1 MVVTSYPNENWI
13 KPHQNRTILFIFLVQ
28 FIDLADMKKVSYSIR
43 KPILTLMLLS
53 VHLTLMA
60 QKVQNAQIGNIW
72 APAAVKIDGK
82 LTEWG
87 ESLKAYNKNVQL
99 WYTIAN
105 DDKNIYL
112 AIKSTDLD
120 NNNKILAGGIS
131 FTLNT
136 EGKKKTKN
144 AFTTTFPIIKRTGG
158 RVGRGG
164 RRGGFE
170 QEDAPD
176 TAAIVTQQN
185 QTLATSK
192 EISAIGF
199 ADITDTL
206 ISIYNEYGI
215 KAAAN
220 IDNKGILVYELA
232 IPLRLLKITADNQK
246 ELAYNI
252 KINGLPFSGSGGF
265 GGGNSFGGGGRTGGS
280 GGGGGF
286 GGGFGGGKSA
296 DVSDMMSPTDF
307 WGKYTLAAKIT
318 NQ

>member
-1 MVVTSYPNENWI
+1 
-13 KPHQNRTILFIFLVQ
+13 
-28 FIDLADMKKVSYSIR
+28 
-43 KPILTLMLLS
+43 MLIS
-53 VHLTLMA
+53 VNLTLMA
-60 QKVQNAQIGNIW
+60 QRVQNVQIGNVW
-72 APAAVKIDGK
+72 APATIKIDGK
-82 LTEWG
+82 LMEWG

-99 WYTIAN
+99 WYTVAN
-105 DDKNIYL
+105 DDRNIYL

-144 AFTTTFPIIKRTGG
+144 AFTITFPIIKRAGGG
-158 RVGRGG
+158 RAGHGG
-164 RRGGFE
+164 RRGGFGG
-170 QEDAPD
+170 DDTPD
-176 TAAIVTQQN
+176 TTTIVAQQN
-185 QTLATSK
+185 QILATGK

-220 IDNKGILVYELA
+220 IDNKGVLVYELA
-232 IPLRLLKITADNQK
+232 VPLRLLKIAADNQK

-252 KINGLPFSGSGGF
+252 KINGLPLSGGGGF
-265 GGGNSFGGGGRTGGS
+265 GGSSSFGGGGRNGGG

-307 WGKYTLAAKIT
+307 WGKYTLATKAT

>member
-1 MVVTSYPNENWI
+1 M
-13 KPHQNRTILFIFLVQ
+13 
-28 FIDLADMKKVSYSIR
+28 
-43 KPILTLMLLS
+43 LTLMLIS

-60 QKVQNAQIGNIW
+60 QKTPNIQIGSVW
-72 APAAVKIDGK
+72 APTTIKIDGK

-99 WYTIAN
+99 WYTVAN

-136 EGKKKTKN
+136 EGKKRTKN
-144 AFTTTFPIIKRTGG
+144 VFTITFPIIKSTGG
-158 RVGRGG
+158 RIGRGG
-164 RRGGFE
+164 RRGGFG
-170 QEDAPD
+170 EDETPD
-176 TAAIVTQQN
+176 TAAIVAQQK
-185 QTLATSK
+185 QLLATAK
-192 EISAIGF
+192 EISTMGF

-206 ISIYNEYGI
+206 VSIYNEYGI
-215 KAAAN
+215 KTSVN
-220 IDNKGILVYELA
+220 IDGEGVLVYELA
-232 IPLRLLKITADNQK
+232 IPIKLLKITADDKN

-252 KINGLPFSGSGGF
+252 KLNGLALSGGGGFGGGGHHGGGGFGGGSGGF
-265 GGGNSFGGGGRTGGS
+265 GGGRST
-280 GGGGGF
+280 
-286 GGGFGGGKSA
+286 

-307 WGKYTLAAKIT
+307 WAKYTFATRIT

>member
-1 MVVTSYPNENWI
+1 
-13 KPHQNRTILFIFLVQ
+13 
-28 FIDLADMKKVSYSIR
+28 MKKVLYSVR
-43 KPILTLMLLS
+43 KPILTLMLIS

-60 QKVQNAQIGNIW
+60 QKTQNVQIGNLW
-72 APAAVKIDGK
+72 APTAVKIDGK

-87 ESLKAYNKNVQL
+87 EGLKAYNKNVQL
-99 WYTIAN
+99 WYSIAN

-144 AFTTTFPIIKRTGG
+144 AFTITFPIIKRTGG
-158 RVGRGG
+158 GRVGRGG
-164 RRGGFE
+164 KRVGFG
-170 QEDAPD
+170 QDDTPD
-176 TAAIVTQQN
+176 TTAIVTQQN

-206 ISIYNEYGI
+206 VSIYNEYGI

-220 IDNKGILVYELA
+220 IDSKGVLVYELA
-232 IPLRLLKITADNQK
+232 VPLSLLKIAVGDQK

-252 KINGLPFSGSGGF
+252 KINGLQLSGGGGF
-265 GGGNSFGGGGRTGGS
+265 GGGNSFGGGGGRNGGG

-286 GGGFGGGKSA
+286 GGGGFGGGKSA

-307 WGKYTLAAKIT
+307 WGKYALATKTT

>member
-1 MVVTSYPNENWI
+1 
-13 KPHQNRTILFIFLVQ
+13 
-28 FIDLADMKKVSYSIR
+28 
-43 KPILTLMLLS
+43 
-53 VHLTLMA
+53 MA
-60 QKVQNAQIGNIW
+60 QKVQNVQIGNVW
-72 APAAVKIDGK
+72 APTAVKIDGK

-99 WYTIAN
+99 WYSIAN

-112 AIKSTDLD
+112 VIKSTDLD

-144 AFTTTFPIIKRTGG
+144 AFTITFPIIKRTGG
-158 RVGRGG
+158 GRTGHGG
-164 RRGGFE
+164 RRGGFG
-170 QEDAPD
+170 QDDTPD

-185 QTLATSK
+185 QALATSK

-206 ISIYNEYGI
+206 VSIYNEYGI

-220 IDNKGILVYELA
+220 IDNKGVLVYELA
-232 IPLRLLKITADNQK
+232 VPLRLLKIAIDNQK

-252 KINGLPFSGSGGF
+252 KINGLALSGSGGF
-265 GGGNSFGGGGRTGGS
+265 GGNSSFGGGGRSGGS
-280 GGGGGF
+280 GSGSGGGF
-286 GGGFGGGKSA
+286 GGGFGGGKST

-307 WGKYTLAAKIT
+307 WGKYTLAIKIT

>member
-1 MVVTSYPNENWI
+1 
-13 KPHQNRTILFIFLVQ
+13 
-28 FIDLADMKKVSYSIR
+28 
-43 KPILTLMLLS
+43 MLIS

-60 QKVQNAQIGNIW
+60 QKTQNVQIGNLW
-72 APAAVKIDGK
+72 APTAVKIDGK

-87 ESLKAYNKNVQL
+87 ESLKAYTKNVQL

-144 AFTTTFPIIKRTGG
+144 AFTITFPIIKRAGGG
-158 RVGRGG
+158 RAGHGG
-164 RRGGFE
+164 RRGGFG
-170 QEDAPD
+170 QDDTPD

-185 QTLATSK
+185 QTLATGK

-206 ISIYNEYGI
+206 VSIYNEYGI

-220 IDNKGILVYELA
+220 IDSKGVLVCELA
-232 IPLRLLKITADNQK
+232 VPLSLLKMVAGDQK

-252 KINGLPFSGSGGF
+252 KINGLQLSGGGGF
-265 GGGNSFGGGGRTGGS
+265 GGGNSFGGGGGHNGGG

-286 GGGFGGGKSA
+286 GGGGFGGGKSA

-307 WGKYTLAAKIT
+307 WGKYTLATKTT

>member
-1 MVVTSYPNENWI
+1 
-13 KPHQNRTILFIFLVQ
+13 
-28 FIDLADMKKVSYSIR
+28 MKKVPHSVR
-43 KPILTLMLLS
+43 KLTLTLMLIS
-53 VHLTLMA
+53 VHLTLIA
-60 QKVQNAQIGNIW
+60 QKIQNVQIGNVW
-72 APAAVKIDGK
+72 APTAVKIDGK

-112 AIKSTDLD
+112 VIKSTDLD

-144 AFTTTFPIIKRTGG
+144 AFTITFPIVKRAGG
-158 RVGRGG
+158 RIGHGG
-164 RRGGFE
+164 RRGGFGG
-170 QEDAPD
+170 DDTPD

-185 QTLATSK
+185 QTLATGK

-206 ISIYNEYGI
+206 VSIYNEYGI

-220 IDNKGILVYELA
+220 IDVKGVMVYELA
-232 IPLRLLKITADNQK
+232 IPIKLLKIAVNDQK

-252 KINGLPFSGSGGF
+252 KINGLPLNGGGF
-265 GGGNSFGGGGRTGGS
+265 GGGNSFGGGSHSGGS

-286 GGGFGGGKSA
+286 GGGFGGGGKSE

-307 WGKYTLAAKIT
+307 WGKYILATKTT

>member
-1 MVVTSYPNENWI
+1 
-13 KPHQNRTILFIFLVQ
+13 
-28 FIDLADMKKVSYSIR
+28 MKKVPYSVT
-43 KPILTLMLLS
+43 KHILTLMLIS

-60 QKVQNAQIGNIW
+60 QKAQNVQIGNVWVPTTI
-72 APAAVKIDGK
+72 KIDGK

-99 WYTIAN
+99 WYTVAN
-105 DDKNIYL
+105 DDRNIYL

-144 AFTTTFPIIKRTGG
+144 AFTITFPIIKRAGGG
-158 RVGRGG
+158 RVGHGG
-164 RRGGFE
+164 RRGGFG
-170 QEDAPD
+170 QDDTPD

-185 QTLATSK
+185 QTLATGK
-192 EISAIGF
+192 EISALGF

-206 ISIYNEYGI
+206 VSIYNEYGI

-220 IDNKGILVYELA
+220 IDSKGVLVYELA
-232 IPLRLLKITADNQK
+232 VPLRLLKIAADNQK

-252 KINGLPFSGSGGF
+252 KINGLSLSSSGGF
-265 GGGNSFGGGGRTGGS
+265 GGSNSFGGGSRNGS
-280 GGGGGF
+280 GGGGG

-307 WGKYTLAAKIT
+307 WGKYTLATKIT

>member
-1 MVVTSYPNENWI
+1 
-13 KPHQNRTILFIFLVQ
+13 
-28 FIDLADMKKVSYSIR
+28 MKKVPYSVT
-43 KPILTLMLLS
+43 KHILTIMLIS
-53 VHLTLMA
+53 VNLTLMA
-60 QKVQNAQIGNIW
+60 QRVQNVQIGNVW
-72 APAAVKIDGK
+72 APTTIKIDGK

-99 WYTIAN
+99 WYTVAN
-105 DDKNIYL
+105 DDRNIYL

-144 AFTTTFPIIKRTGG
+144 AFTITFPIIKRAGGG
-158 RVGRGG
+158 RAGHGG
-164 RRGGFE
+164 RRGGFGG
-170 QEDAPD
+170 DDTPD
-176 TAAIVTQQN
+176 TTTIVAQQN
-185 QTLATSK
+185 QILATGK

-215 KAAAN
+215 KAVAN
-220 IDNKGILVYELA
+220 IDNKGVLVYELA
-232 IPLRLLKITADNQK
+232 VPLRLLKIAADNQK

-252 KINGLPFSGSGGF
+252 KINGLPLSGGGGF
-265 GGGNSFGGGGRTGGS
+265 GGSSSFGGGGRN
-280 GGGGGF
+280 GGGGG

-307 WGKYTLAAKIT
+307 WGKYTLATKAT

>member
-1 MVVTSYPNENWI
+1 
-13 KPHQNRTILFIFLVQ
+13 
-28 FIDLADMKKVSYSIR
+28 MKKLSRIVA
-43 KPILTLMLLS
+43 KLILTLVFMS
-53 VHLTLMA
+53 VYTTLMA
-60 QKVQNAQIGNIW
+60 QKVQSVQEGSIW
-72 APAAVKIDGK
+72 APATVKIDGK

-87 ESLKAYNKNVQL
+87 ATLSAYNKNVKL

-136 EGKKKTKN
+136 DDKKKSKN
-144 AFTTTFPIIKRTGG
+144 AFIITFPIINRSGVRT
-158 RVGRGG
+158 GRGG
-164 RRGGFE
+164 GGIRRGGGFGK
-170 QEDAPD
+170 DDTPD
-176 TAAIVTQQN
+176 TAAIAAQQK

-199 ADITDTL
+199 AAITDTL
-206 ISIYNEYGI
+206 ISIYNEYSI
-215 KAAAN
+215 KAVASV
-220 IDNKGILVYELA
+220 DNKGVLVYELA
-232 IPLRLLKITADNQK
+232 IPIKLLNIAAGSQK

-252 KINGLPFSGSGGF
+252 KLNGLTLNVGMNISAGNLSISGGGGGF
-265 GGGNSFGGGGRTGGS
+265 GNG

-286 GGGFGGGKSA
+286 GGGRGS

-307 WGKYTLAAKIT
+307 WGKYTLAIKPS
-318 NQ
+318 N